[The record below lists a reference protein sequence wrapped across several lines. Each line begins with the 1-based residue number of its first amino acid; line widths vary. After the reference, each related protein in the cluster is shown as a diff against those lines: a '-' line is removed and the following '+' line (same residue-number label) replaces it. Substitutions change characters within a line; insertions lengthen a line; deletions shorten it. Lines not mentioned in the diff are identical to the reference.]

1 MKRKIY
7 LAVMA
12 AAVISMAG
20 CGKKT
25 ADTSTDATPEPTQ
38 EATVTEE
45 ATQKNLYRIHRK
57 QRQQAE
63 MKRVYIRMQQV

>member
-25 ADTSTDATPEPTQ
+25 ADTSTDATPEPTPEAEEPVQDTQ
-38 EATVTEE
+38 EAETTS
-45 ATQKNLYRIHRK
+45 
-57 QRQQAE
+57 
-63 MKRVYIRMQQV
+63 

>member
-45 ATQKNLYRIHRK
+45 ATPGRRTCTGYTGSRDN
-57 QRQQAE
+57 
-63 MKRVYIRMQQV
+63 KRR